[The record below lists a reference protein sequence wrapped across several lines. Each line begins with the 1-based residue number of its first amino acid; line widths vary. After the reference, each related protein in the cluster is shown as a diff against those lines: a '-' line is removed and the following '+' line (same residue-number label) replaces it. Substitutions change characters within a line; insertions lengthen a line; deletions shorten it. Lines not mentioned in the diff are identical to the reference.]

1 MDKKAL
7 QYYAV
12 WAKNNLEQ
20 QIEISL
26 KTLGINSE
34 KDIKEARK
42 VGDFTI
48 IDGDMNSY
56 PADLKEKRDNI
67 IKLIKTDGYKQVVE
81 EFAYTWFNRI
91 IALRFME
98 VHDFLPHGFRVLSS
112 RNGGIEP
119 EIMKNL
125 NFVKED
131 LKLDLS
137 VISPLLE
144 QGKID
149 EAYRHVLFH
158 QCKALS
164 GILPMLFSEDQDY
177 LELLLPK

>member
-112 RNGGIEP
+112 DGGVEP
-119 EIMKNL
+119 EI
-125 NFVKED
+125 
-131 LKLDLS
+131 
-137 VISPLLE
+137 
-144 QGKID
+144 
-149 EAYRHVLFH
+149 
-158 QCKALS
+158 
-164 GILPMLFSEDQDY
+164 
-177 LELLLPK
+177 